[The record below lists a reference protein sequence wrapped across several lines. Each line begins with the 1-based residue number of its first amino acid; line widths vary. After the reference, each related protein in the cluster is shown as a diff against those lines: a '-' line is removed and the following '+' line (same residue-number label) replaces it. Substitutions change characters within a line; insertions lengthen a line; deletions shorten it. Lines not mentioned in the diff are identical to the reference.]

1 MINRIRT
8 WFHGKTRITMCF
20 DHATVGSLV
29 MTHITIQGTPDHVG
43 KVISILSE
51 IDRESER
58 R

>member
-1 MINRIRT
+1 MINKIRT
-8 WFHGKTRITMCF
+8 WFHGKRRITMCF

-51 IDRESER
+51 MEA
-58 R
+58 